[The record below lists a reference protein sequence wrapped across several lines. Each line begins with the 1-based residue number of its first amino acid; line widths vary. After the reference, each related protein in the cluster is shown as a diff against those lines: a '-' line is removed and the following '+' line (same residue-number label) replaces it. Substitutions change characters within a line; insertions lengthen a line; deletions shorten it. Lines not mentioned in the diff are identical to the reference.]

1 VLRDARRGVYKRLVL
16 RGNRV
21 EGAVLYGDVSDG
33 AWYCELMNSGADVG
47 DMRDALLFGATSAG
61 GSRDRPRPGAA
72 LATEASSARR

>member
-1 VLRDARRGVYKRLVL
+1 VL

-47 DMRDALLFGATSAG
+47 PLRDGLLFG
-61 GSRDRPRPGAA
+61 SRPADAA
-72 LATEASSARR
+72 PSR